1 MSYAHSLRTLP
12 SRAIVAEA
20 PLDVLRRVLPGPVR
34 DIDPDQHVTLESAR
48 RDAVIGVVSGLL
60 RCFRVTPDGRRHITR
75 FAKAGDVIGLGS
87 LKTYRGSSEAVAAS
101 AIVAIPARAL
111 DAAVETDPEVRQAV
125 LKAMTAEMTARDR
138 IQFRLARL
146 WSDERVADFL
156 VELSTLPDG
165 TSRASST
172 IAMSR
177 ADMADHLGVTIETVS
192 RALHSFQRRGLVRL
206 DGAHRFTI
214 LRGRALRGF
223 ASGDGDDFP
232 QPAVTRRSHSGKG
245 EFAIAV

>member
-1 MSYAHSLRTLP
+1 MGYAQNLRTVP
-12 SRAIVAEA
+12 TRETFVDA
-20 PLDVLRRVLPGPVR
+20 PLDVLRSALPGPVR
-34 DIDPDQHVTLESAR
+34 HVDPDQHVTIEGAK
-48 RDAVIGVVSGLL
+48 RDVVVGVVSGLL
-60 RCFRVTPDGRRHITR
+60 RSFRMTPDGRRHLTR
-75 FAKAGDVIGLGS
+75 FAKAGDLIGLGA
-87 LKTYRGSSEAVAAS
+87 LNTYRGSSEAVAAS
-101 AIVAIPARAL
+101 TIVSFPVRAL
-111 DAAVETDPEVRQAV
+111 DAAAETDARVRQAI
-125 LKAMTAEMTARDR
+125 LEAMTAEMTARDR
-138 IQFRLARL
+138 IQFRLGRL
-146 WSDERVADFL
+146 WSEERVADFL
-156 VELSTLPDG
+156 VELSTAPDG

-232 QPAVTRRSHSGKG
+232 QPLGRRLHSGKG
-245 EFAIAV
+245 DLALAV